1 MESIGISTVI
11 IAMQAFQNR
20 IEAMTVARLLL
31 THHPMG
37 KPLGDP
43 FDHDE
48 HVRVV
53 QSALKL
59 LQEAEAVGT
68 TRFA

>member
-1 MESIGISTVI
+1 MEAIGISTVI

-20 IEAMTVARLLL
+20 IDAMTVARLLL

-37 KPLGDP
+37 KPMGAP
-43 FDHDE
+43 FDHEE
-48 HVRVV
+48 HTRIIRE
-53 QSALKL
+53 ALKL
-59 LQEAEAVGT
+59 LEDATQVGT

>member
-11 IAMQAFQNR
+11 VAIQAFQNQ
-20 IEAMTVARLLL
+20 IEVMKVSRLLL

-37 KPLGDP
+37 KPLGAP

-48 HVRVV
+48 HLRIMRKAI
-53 QSALKL
+53 QL
-59 LQEAEAVGT
+59 LSDADEIGT
-68 TRFA
+68 THFA